1 MWAITSIF
9 QEDGIEVQVL
19 DRPSLT
25 SGYFPAIILG
35 VKRLNIGKL
44 WIELSSWLKIGLGVK
59 RWMLVI
65 LLGLLLVSVGLTMLL
80 LDLYRAPHTEPLVL
94 NLLSLAA
101 LRFLPHFLRVAVF
114 IGGGL
119 LVFSYGLWGLNRAL
133 LRPFLRPGARV
144 VEELVRYRQKE
155 QGPRITVIGGGHG
168 LSTLLRGLKAYTHNL
183 SAIVTV
189 ADDGGSSGR
198 LRQSFGILPPGDIRN
213 CLAALSDDEA
223 LLTQL
228 FQYRFSGAPDLAG
241 HSFGNLFLTA
251 LADLTGSFEQAIVE
265 SGRVLSVHGRVYP
278 STTHDVKL
286 VADVMLP
293 AIGTAVR
300 VEGESKIPQVAG
312 RVHRVWLEPNNP
324 PAFPPALHAILTAD
338 LIVIGPGSLYTSIL
352 PNLLV
357 RDISEALKVARAPKI
372 YVCNIATQ
380 SGETDFY
387 TCLEHVRAIEE
398 HVGEDFF
405 DVILCNDFYELELP
419 PNMRWVILDERS
431 RADPR
436 VYCADLVDRT
446 HPWRHNAQKLARVIM
461 EIYQEKTGPLRDS

>member
-1 MWAITSIF
+1 
-9 QEDGIEVQVL
+9 
-19 DRPSLT
+19 
-25 SGYFPAIILG
+25 
-35 VKRLNIGKL
+35 
-44 WIELSSWLKIGLGVK
+44 
-59 RWMLVI
+59 MLVI
-65 LLGLLLVSVGLTMLL
+65 LLGLLLVSIGLTMLV
-80 LDLYRAPHTEPLVL
+80 LDLYRAPYTEPLIL

-101 LRFLPHFLRVAVF
+101 LRFLPRLLRVTIF

-119 LVFSYGLWGLNRAL
+119 IVFSYGIWGLNRAL
-133 LRPFLRPGARV
+133 LRPFLRPGSRV
-144 VEELVRYRQKE
+144 VEELTRYRQKE
-155 QGPRITVIGGGHG
+155 QGPRIAAIGGGHG

-213 CLAALSDDEA
+213 CLAALSDDEG

-278 STTHDVKL
+278 STTHDVRL

-293 AIGTAVR
+293 AMAAPLR

-312 RVHRVWLEPNNP
+312 RVRRVWLEPNNP
-324 PAFPPALHAILTAD
+324 PAFPPALRAILTAD

-357 RDISEALKVARAPKI
+357 RDILEAFEGR
-372 YVCNIATQ
+372 Q
-380 SGETDFY
+380 SAENLCMQYRHPERRDRFLYLSG
-387 TCLEHVRAIEE
+387 TCAGHRGTC
-398 HVGEDFF
+398 GEDFF
-405 DVILCNDFYELELP
+405 DVILCNDFHELELP
-419 PNMRWVILDERS
+419 PGVRWVIVDERS
-431 RADPR
+431 RADRR
-436 VYCADLVDRT
+436 VYCADLVDRA
-446 HPWRHNAQKLARVIM
+446 HPWRHDAQKLARVIM